1 MNYSVN
7 NIQEGQLFDWLELIN
22 IGHALGH
29 KWWMVGTKLR
39 IPEDV
44 LDQIAA
50 SNNEVGDCGACL
62 LREWLAHDPI
72 WSELITVLETPAVGL
87 GEVAAN
93 IRMKLVREAS
103 KGHSGYKVT
112 VRPSHGEYPLFYGI
126 APIYYSLL
134 HSKCYKESVGTT
146 IGMNND
152 FEIGSFV
159 FPVVFLNVL
168 CSQNCTY
175 ST

>member
-7 NIQEGQLFDWLELIN
+7 NIQEGQLFDWSELIS

-39 IPEDV
+39 VPEDV

-50 SNNEVGDCGACL
+50 NNSEVGDCGACL
-62 LREWLAHDPI
+62 LREWSAQYPI

-103 KGHSGYKVT
+103 KGQSGY
-112 VRPSHGEYPLFYGI
+112 
-126 APIYYSLL
+126 
-134 HSKCYKESVGTT
+134 
-146 IGMNND
+146 NNTARSSP
-152 FEIGSFV
+152 G
-159 FPVVFLNVL
+159 
-168 CSQNCTY
+168 
-175 ST
+175 